1 MRGYM
6 TELHEYHEKLDSISE
21 SRSLYRLRDK
31 LKKYPAGD
39 KVELSTATLLMLVEE
54 LIEARKAK

>member
-1 MRGYM
+1 M
-6 TELHEYHEKLDSISE
+6 TEPISE
-21 SRSLYRLRDK
+21 PRSLYRLRDK
-31 LKKYPAGD
+31 LKKYPASD